1 MKKKL
6 FTLASIILLSVSSA
20 VLADRSLDRAEVLQ
34 ILQQLTSQPK
44 KTWIPAGTINATHQE
59 FRASKTT
66 SPTEINN
73 KVKEEVAKYQ
83 NNSNKQELAEDIQK
97 MKLDAIPFNVRHKL
111 SNECTMNSS
120 VIVKF
125 DGERFYWEINTD
137 SRKDS
142 VKPGKDLAGNFMTN
156 QFDLNWNA
164 RRIFAWDGEKYTT
177 YFLPSNQVIADS
189 TGKTPHNVNG
199 PLTAGVIPW
208 GYGYYSYDN
217 LSVVESSAIEKN
229 ADGQTQIYL
238 TLNNSDGSQMLFAL
252 DSAKN
257 YAVLSCIIKKFGEL
271 AVSKQYS
278 SYKQISGN
286 WVPATVLIEQYET
299 GLNRLL
305 SRDLWDFTSI
315 DDNVPQSCEFNVNYK
330 ADALIEHF
338 ALDSRK
344 PEMYR
349 YSQTINTDLLLA
361 ERLTY
366 AANEGEQKQNCATA
380 ALKYAA
386 SQLGK
391 NIDDQRLAELVSEP
405 NGQTNLYAMKQ
416 FAQRQGLYCRAV
428 KTNIETLKNLGDCKA
443 VLYIPGKKH
452 FVVLDSIDKE
462 NVWMVDISSSN
473 FYYHT
478 DISFFDMDW
487 DGIALLVSNQ
497 PSKCEF
503 AEEINDSK
511 LQTINGMGYE
521 CTKLLQEYDVIFC
534 SYVGGECGGKYAEFY
549 TRYGCKSGTGSCST
563 SMMIRF
569 AETPCIIDPYF
580 PDDCTG
586 TGEWTCYYMRAC
598 GPLGP

>member
-6 FTLASIILLSVSSA
+6 FTLAGIILLSVSSA

-238 TLNNSDGSQMLFAL
+238 TLNNSDG
-252 DSAKN
+252 
-257 YAVLSCIIKKFGEL
+257 
-271 AVSKQYS
+271 
-278 SYKQISGN
+278 
-286 WVPATVLIEQYET
+286 
-299 GLNRLL
+299 
-305 SRDLWDFTSI
+305 
-315 DDNVPQSCEFNVNYK
+315 
-330 ADALIEHF
+330 
-338 ALDSRK
+338 
-344 PEMYR
+344 
-349 YSQTINTDLLLA
+349 
-361 ERLTY
+361 
-366 AANEGEQKQNCATA
+366 
-380 ALKYAA
+380 
-386 SQLGK
+386 
-391 NIDDQRLAELVSEP
+391 
-405 NGQTNLYAMKQ
+405 
-416 FAQRQGLYCRAV
+416 
-428 KTNIETLKNLGDCKA
+428 
-443 VLYIPGKKH
+443 
-452 FVVLDSIDKE
+452 
-462 NVWMVDISSSN
+462 
-473 FYYHT
+473 
-478 DISFFDMDW
+478 
-487 DGIALLVSNQ
+487 
-497 PSKCEF
+497 
-503 AEEINDSK
+503 
-511 LQTINGMGYE
+511 
-521 CTKLLQEYDVIFC
+521 
-534 SYVGGECGGKYAEFY
+534 
-549 TRYGCKSGTGSCST
+549 
-563 SMMIRF
+563 
-569 AETPCIIDPYF
+569 
-580 PDDCTG
+580 
-586 TGEWTCYYMRAC
+586 
-598 GPLGP
+598 